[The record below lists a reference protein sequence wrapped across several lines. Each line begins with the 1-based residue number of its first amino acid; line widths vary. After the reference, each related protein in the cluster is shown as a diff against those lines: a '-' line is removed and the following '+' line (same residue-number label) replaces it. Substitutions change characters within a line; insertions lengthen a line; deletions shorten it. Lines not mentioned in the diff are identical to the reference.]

1 MKNDTDIILEDDQDN
16 IQASES
22 ICRIKRY
29 IIINPYMQGDQNN
42 HGKDQNHYAKRNK
55 MNSWYNQHVN
65 ISNEYD
71 NEA

>member
-55 MNSWYNQHVN
+55 MNS
-65 ISNEYD
+65 
-71 NEA
+71 